1 MKKDIIKF
9 GKMLY
14 DKDLTSA
21 TSGNISIRSG
31 NQIFITATGTA
42 LGFLSEKDIVSIDMQ
57 GNELN
62 TNEKASS
69 EKFLHIEIY
78 KLRKDIN
85 AIIHCHSPFST
96 AFAACRKE
104 LSLPIVAENILY
116 FGKIPIADYAMPSS
130 KELVNN
136 TAKMFS
142 DFDTVLMSNHGIIA
156 GAVDLLNAFYK
167 IETAENYAKTYIFSK
182 ILNCQTIL
190 ENNEVEKLNNLRNKI
205 HSNKNTD

>member
-1 MKKDIIKF
+1 MKKEIIKF
-9 GKMLY
+9 GKLLY

-21 TSGNISIRSG
+21 TSGNISIRFG

-42 LGFLSEKDIVSIDMQ
+42 LGFLKEEDIVLIDME
-57 GNELN
+57 GRELN

-69 EKFLHIEIY
+69 EKFLHVEIY

-96 AFAACRKE
+96 AFAASGKE

-130 KELVNN
+130 KQLVNN

-142 DFDTVLMSNHGIIA
+142 DFDTVLMANHGIIA
-156 GAVDLLNAFYK
+156 GAGNILNAFYK
-167 IETAENYAKTYIFSK
+167 IETAENFAKTYIFSK
-182 ILNCQTIL
+182 ILGNQKIL
-190 ENNEVEKLNNLRNKI
+190 ENEEIAKLQVLRKKI
-205 HSNKNTD
+205 HSENTEK